1 EEVDPAEPD
10 LPGGHPS
17 RRHVEDAHDRLGGD
31 ALPRARLAEHGERL
45 PGVHAVADAVDR
57 LGDARPGVEF
67 DVEVLHL
74 EQGSRAVRAGAA
86 AQRLGEH
93 FHHAVP
99 PQRSFGSRASRTAPP
114 SMTKVSTH
122 RERNPAGKSS
132 ACAPERMYWA

>member
-1 EEVDPAEPD
+1 
-10 LPGGHPS
+10 
-17 RRHVEDAHDRLGGD
+17 
-31 ALPRARLAEHGERL
+31 AEHGERL

-99 PQRSFGSRASRTAPP
+99 PQRSFGSRASRTASP

-132 ACAPERMYWA
+132 ACAPERMYWAWSAIAIPHEMTGERSPMPSSERVASAPM